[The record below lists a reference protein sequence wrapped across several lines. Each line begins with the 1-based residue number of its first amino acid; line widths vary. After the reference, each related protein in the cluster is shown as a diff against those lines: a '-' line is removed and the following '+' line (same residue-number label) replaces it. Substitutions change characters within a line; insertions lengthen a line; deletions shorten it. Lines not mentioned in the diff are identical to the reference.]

1 MAEKNQKRKEILTS
15 AKTLFTEKGFHNT
28 KMNEIAVKAGVGK
41 GTLYEYFNSK
51 QDIFDESCIENANLM
66 REGIEEISNKETT
79 FKEKIIEMFNK
90 KEKSI
95 ELEDVTIE
103 GMLSRKNVISDKV
116 VKTMMK
122 LITDVYT
129 ILIKIIDQGKDE
141 GVVDKNIPSEII
153 ACSVIG
159 TMGEYYRLK
168 LFKEYSHEM
177 DDETIFNLLFNGFG
191 VK

>member
-1 MAEKNQKRKEILTS
+1 MAEKNQKRKEILAS
-15 AKTLFTEKGFHNT
+15 AKALFIEKGFHNT
-28 KMNEIAVKAGVGK
+28 KMNEIAVNAGVGK

-51 QDIFDESCIENANLM
+51 QDIFDEFCIENVNLM
-66 REGIEEISNKETT
+66 RAGIEEICNKKTT

-90 KEKSI
+90 KEKSM
-95 ELEDVTIE
+95 ELQDVTIE
-103 GMLSRKNVISDKV
+103 NILSHKNLISDKV
-116 VKTMMK
+116 VKTMTK

-141 GVVDKNIPSEII
+141 GVVDKNIPSEVI

-168 LFKEYSHEM
+168 LFREYNLKM
-177 DDETIFNLLFNGFG
+177 DNESIFNLLFNGFG

>member
-15 AKTLFTEKGFHNT
+15 AKALFAEKGFHNT
-28 KMNEIAVKAGVGK
+28 KMNEIAVRAGVGK

-51 QDIFDESCIENANLM
+51 QDIFDEACIENVNLM
-66 REGIEEISNKETT
+66 RAGIEEISNKETT
-79 FKEKIIEMFNK
+79 FKEKIIEIFNK
-90 KEKSI
+90 KEKST

-103 GMLSRKNVISDKV
+103 GMLSHKNIISDKV
-116 VKTMMK
+116 VKTMMH

-141 GVVDKNIPSEII
+141 GVVDENIPSEMI

-168 LFKEYSHEM
+168 LFKEYSPKM